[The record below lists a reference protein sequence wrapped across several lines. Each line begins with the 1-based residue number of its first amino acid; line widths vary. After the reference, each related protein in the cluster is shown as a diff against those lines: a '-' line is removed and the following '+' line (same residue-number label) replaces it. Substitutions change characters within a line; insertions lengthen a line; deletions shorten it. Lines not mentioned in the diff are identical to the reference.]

1 MTAAPTWSILV
12 PTLGE
17 RRALFERLLDGLMP
31 QVARQDGRVQVVAWH
46 NNGRPS
52 LPEIRQRMVLA
63 AETEYVSFVDDDDLV
78 APDYVAEVAGALD
91 AAIVPCT
98 CRALTEGGGHSHGC
112 RYWRPDYVGFQL
124 QCYSNGHPTGIAHH
138 SLAFTRWRNMPGR
151 YERDISHINPMRTSI
166 ARRAD
171 FRTTRA
177 GGAEDRAWADQLRR
191 MRALRTEVVI
201 PRILYH
207 YLHVTPDKSTGSR
220 WKNPRL
226 IRAGSRSNVVHPYFT
241 WSNDA

>member
-52 LPEIRQRMVLA
+52 LPEIRQRMVLG
-63 AETEYVSFVDDDDLV
+63 AETDYVSFVDDDDLV
-78 APDYVAEVAGALD
+78 APDYVDSILEAME
-91 AAIVPCT
+91 T
-98 CRALTEGGGHSHGC
+98 
-112 RYWRPDYVGFQL
+112 RPDYVGFQL
-124 QCYSNGHPTGIAHH
+124 QCYSNGRPTGIAHH
-138 SLAFTRWRNMPGR
+138 SLAFTRWRNLPGR
-151 YERDISHINPMRTSI
+151 YERDISHINPMLTEI

-171 FRTTRA
+171 FRTTRP

-191 MRALRTEVVI
+191 MRVLRTEVVI

-207 YLHVTPDKSTGSR
+207 YLHVTPDQATGSR
-220 WKNPRL
+220 WKNPRM
-226 IRAGSRSNVVHPYFT
+226 IRAGSRSDVVHPYFT

>member
-31 QVARQDGRVQVVAWH
+31 QIARHDGRARVIAWH

-52 LPEIRQRMVLA
+52 LPEIRQRMVLG
-63 AETEYVSFVDDDDLV
+63 AETDYVSFVDDDDLV
-78 APDYVAEVAGALD
+78 APDYVDSILEAMEYR
-91 AAIVPCT
+91 T
-98 CRALTEGGGHSHGC
+98 
-112 RYWRPDYVGFQL
+112 DYVGFQL
-124 QCYSNGHPTGIAHH
+124 QCYSNGHPTGIAYH
-138 SLAFTRWRNMPGR
+138 SLEFTRWRNLPGR
-151 YERDISHINPMRTSI
+151 YERDISHINPVLTEI

-177 GGAEDRAWADQLRR
+177 GGADDRAWADQLRR